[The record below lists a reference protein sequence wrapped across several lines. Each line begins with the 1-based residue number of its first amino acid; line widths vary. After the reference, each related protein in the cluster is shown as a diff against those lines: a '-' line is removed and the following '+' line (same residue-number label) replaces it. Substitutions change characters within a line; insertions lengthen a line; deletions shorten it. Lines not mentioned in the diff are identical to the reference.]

1 MIVNIEKKGTLNNYL
16 KEKLKLIIKDYCTKN
31 RYY

>member
-16 KEKLKLIIKDYCTKN
+16 KEKLKLIKKDYCTKK
-31 RYY
+31 